1 MLLCHCE
8 LLYTMITM
16 ESSMHVPRM
25 RSSAVIHFMLTVTD
39 EQYHAWW
46 PGTHFRMHSL
56 NNKTGVGQLICMDE
70 MIGDRH
76 LQMKC
81 IVTELE
87 RNKITWQ
94 FVRLARL
101 PCWLTLLI
109 QDDHSGATITHTI
122 RAGYAGLPGR
132 LLDPLLRLYFSQ
144 KFARMM
150 SEHFSFEFTQ
160 LPELIETL
168 TSRETGQSAA

>member
-1 MLLCHCE
+1 
-8 LLYTMITM
+8 MITI

-39 EQYHAWW
+39 EQYNAWW
-46 PGTHFRMHSL
+46 PGTHFQMHSL
-56 NNKTGVGQLICMDE
+56 NDKAGLGQLICMDE

-101 PCWLTLLI
+101 PCRLTLLI
-109 QDDHSGATITHTI
+109 EDDHSGATITHTI
-122 RAGYAGLPGR
+122 RAGYARLPGR

-150 SEHFSFEFTQ
+150 SEHFTFELTQ
-160 LPELIETL
+160 LPELIEML
-168 TSRETGQSAA
+168 TNREIAHSAD